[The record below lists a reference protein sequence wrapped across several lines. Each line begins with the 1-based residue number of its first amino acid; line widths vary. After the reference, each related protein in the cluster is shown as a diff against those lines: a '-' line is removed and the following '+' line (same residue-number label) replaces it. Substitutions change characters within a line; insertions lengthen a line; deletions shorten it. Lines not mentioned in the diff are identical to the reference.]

1 MASNEPVAR
10 AANTPT
16 GWRLKA
22 GIALIALMILAWL
35 LVPIEAALG
44 MSGST
49 IAATTAGI
57 AVTNKV
63 ILLFAIAVV
72 GKAGFRE
79 LKAKVF
85 RKLSPPAQVGPMRYR
100 IGLVMFCFPIVQ
112 GLLETWGSHI
122 APQIA
127 VSGLWVDIATDGMMV
142 ASLFVLGGNFWDK
155 LRALFVVDARATFP
169 DADHRIELARP
180 AT

>member
-1 MASNEPVAR
+1 MATDEPVAR
-10 AANTPT
+10 APTTPT

-35 LVPIEAALG
+35 LIPIEAALG
-44 MSGST
+44 MAGST

-63 ILLFAIAVV
+63 ILLLAIAVV

-85 RKLSPPAQVGPMRYR
+85 RKLSPPAEVSPMRYR
-100 IGLVMFCFPIVQ
+100 IGLVMFCFPILQ
-112 GLLETWGSHI
+112 GLLETWATHI
-122 APQIA
+122 APRFV
-127 VSGLWVDIATDGMMV
+127 VSGLWVDIAMDGMMA

-155 LRALFVVDARATFP
+155 LRALFVIDARATFP
-169 DADHRIELARP
+169 DTDHRIELARP

>member
-1 MASNEPVAR
+1 MATQRTRRPSTEYAHGVA
-10 AANTPT
+10 PQ
-16 GWRLKA
+16 GRL
-22 GIALIALMILAWL
+22 ALIGLMILAWL

-85 RKLSPPAQVGPMRYR
+85 RKLSPPAEVGPMRYR

-127 VSGLWVDIATDGMMV
+127 VSGLWVDIVTDGMMV

-169 DADHRIELARP
+169 VTDHRIELARP